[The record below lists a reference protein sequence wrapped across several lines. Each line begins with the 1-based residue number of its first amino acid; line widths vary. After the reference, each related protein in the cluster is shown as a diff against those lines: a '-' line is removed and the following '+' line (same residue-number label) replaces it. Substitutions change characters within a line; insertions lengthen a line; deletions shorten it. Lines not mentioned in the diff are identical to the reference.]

1 MKKSLL
7 TCTLLLLT
15 LTLAA
20 QTYHL
25 EAVTTIVPNERY
37 VFLQDGDAMSNTLVN
52 KALQTTSDYQTQ
64 QLTGSE
70 SYVWRLVRKSTAK
83 PLYTLQNCSLDDV
96 SYLSYNTSGLLLTT
110 SSKAT
115 QWMLHFQPDGTLVI
129 LTKDQ
134 NRCLAYTSATLHQY
148 KLYSATLDCT
158 PYDENPG
165 YISVYH
171 LVLPP
176 RQRRPH
182 RRHQHRP
189 PLASRPS
196 PSLRPP
202 RPQTPFSILHS
213 SFSILQGHLHCEWQI
228 GGEIM
233 PCAVLA

>member
-96 SYLSYNTSGLLLTT
+96 SYLS
-110 SSKAT
+110 
-115 QWMLHFQPDGTLVI
+115 VI

-158 PYDENPG
+158 PYNENPG
-165 YISVYH
+165 YITVYH
-171 LVLPP
+171 LVSDAPIDAITTVHHSPLV
-176 RQRRPH
+176 PH
-182 RRHQHRP
+182 QVFDLQGRKLHSQ
-189 PLASRPS
+189 
-196 PSLRPP
+196 
-202 RPQTPFSILHS
+202 FSILHS
-213 SFSILQGHLHCEWQI
+213 QFSKGIYIVNGKL
-228 GGEIM
+228 
-233 PCAVLA
+233 VVK

>member
-83 PLYTLQNCSLDDV
+83 PLYTLQNSSLDDV

-165 YISVYH
+165 YITVYH
-171 LVLPP
+171 LVSDAPIDAISTVHHSPLV
-176 RQRRPH
+176 PH
-182 RRHQHRP
+182 QVYDLQGRKLHSQ
-189 PLASRPS
+189 
-196 PSLRPP
+196 
-202 RPQTPFSILHS
+202 FSILHS
-213 SFSILQGHLHCEWQI
+213 QFSKGLYIVNGKL
-228 GGEIM
+228 
-233 PCAVLA
+233 VVK

>member
-52 KALQTTSDYQTQ
+52 KALQTTSNYQTQ
-64 QLTGSE
+64 QLTGTE

-171 LVLPP
+171 LVSDAPVNGITSIST
-176 RQRRPH
+176 H
-182 RRHQHRP
+182 NDA
-189 PLASRPS
+189 PL
-196 PSLRPP
+196 
-202 RPQTPFSILHS
+202 TYYD
-213 SFSILQGHLHCEWQI
+213 LQGRQVSQPTRGFYI
-228 GGEIM
+228 SKGRKF
-233 PCAVLA
+233 VVR

>member
-115 QWMLHFQPDGTLVI
+115 QWMLHFQPDGTLVPHQVYD
-129 LTKDQ
+129 LQGRK
-134 NRCLAYTSATLHQY
+134 LHSQ
-148 KLYSATLDCT
+148 
-158 PYDENPG
+158 
-165 YISVYH
+165 
-171 LVLPP
+171 
-176 RQRRPH
+176 
-182 RRHQHRP
+182 
-189 PLASRPS
+189 
-196 PSLRPP
+196 
-202 RPQTPFSILHS
+202 FSILHS
-213 SFSILQGHLHCEWQI
+213 QFSKGIYIVNGKL
-228 GGEIM
+228 
-233 PCAVLA
+233 VVK